1 MQANE
6 GSDTVPLQEITKQLY
21 DAASS
26 DPWRPGP
33 HPVTKKIP
41 ISLSSSFHSAQVQRS
56 LDRAGRKSFVRAV
69 KPFRRLLRNQG
80 AVNDSLIEALFH
92 LSALTQQM
100 IEELSDLQ
108 ERLSTLETQ
117 VRRLHP
123 EQSGASTTPAA
134 E

>member
-6 GSDTVPLQEITKQLY
+6 EASAVPLQEITKQLY
-21 DAASS
+21 EAASS

-33 HPVTKKIP
+33 HPMTKKIP
-41 ISLSSSFHSAQVQRS
+41 ISLTSNFHSAQVQRS
-56 LDRAGRKSFVRAV
+56 LDRAGRKSFVRAI
-69 KPFRRLLRNQG
+69 KPLRRLLRNQG

-100 IEELSDLQ
+100 IEEIGELQ
-108 ERLSTLETQ
+108 GRLSALEAQIRQ
-117 VRRLHP
+117 VQP
-123 EQSGASTTPAA
+123 EQRGANTTPVA